1 MTQEELDKDMIASIE
16 MWLHENEPMW
26 VEKELVWLEEL
37 RTRLIKED
45 VPNGLEEPVCGTCKW
60 FDDGR
65 SHCWERNGE
74 LQQQTVTTNTPAC
87 EKWEEP
93 ASDELEAEIQNM
105 LEQYAKFTDGRL
117 VMMKPSGLEKI
128 ARYFAKWGKEQGYR
142 EGFLEGAKTQREE
155 DNRLVDIIYQ
165 QGIEKGKDDM
175 KEQAVSGT
183 LAYEPHLRRIIVN
196 LDDIPDGA
204 WNGSETPVEVIIFKK
219 EQVTKE
225 D

>member
-1 MTQEELDKDMIASIE
+1 MTQEELDKDMIESIE

-45 VPNGLEEPVCGTCKW
+45 IPNNLEEPVG
-60 FDDGR
+60 
-65 SHCWERNGE
+65 
-74 LQQQTVTTNTPAC
+74 
-87 EKWEEP
+87 
-93 ASDELEAEIQNM
+93 DELEAEIQNM

-128 ARYFAKWGKEQGYR
+128 ARYFAQWGAERQKEQ
-142 EGFLEGAKTQREE
+142 
-155 DNRLVDIIYQ
+155 DDRLVDIIYQ

-204 WNGSETPVEVIIFKK
+204 WNGGGTPVEVIMFKK

-225 D
+225 N